1 MTVSTPA
8 VPATALRVREVPRGG
23 SLTPF
28 LDVAWKVNAADP
40 MWVPPLRMAVGD
52 ALNRDKHPFHLHADV
67 AYFIAER
74 GGEAVGRIAAIV
86 NHRHNEFHEDRVGF
100 FGMFECVDDADAARL
115 LVDTAAEWVRA
126 RGMDTLRGPMNLS
139 TNEEVSSPGVL
150 VEGFDT
156 PPSITMSHNPP
167 YYARLLEGCGLAGS
181 KDLLA
186 YWMASPEAPERL
198 VRVVERTSKRDGVT
212 LRPLRMKKLDDEV
225 RIIQEVYNSAWSRN
239 WGFVPMT
246 AEEFA
251 YLAKDLKS
259 VVDPELCLIAEVKGE
274 PVGFSI
280 ALPDLNHALKHLPDG
295 RLFPFGLFKLLWH
308 RRKIRSLRLITLGL
322 KPEYHTSGMGA
333 AMYLRTFQ
341 VGARKGFRTA
351 EASWIL
357 DDNYLMRQALEKLDF
372 VVYKRYRIF
381 DRAL

>member
-1 MTVSTPA
+1 MA
-8 VPATALRVREVPRGG
+8 IEIRELREDEKGKRSGIKD
-23 SLTPF
+23 F
-28 LDVAWKVNAADP
+28 LDVVDRIYEADP
-40 MWVPPLRMAVGD
+40 VYVRPLDLDLEDR
-52 ALNRDKHPFHLHADV
+52 LNRKKNPFFEHAEAAVWV
-67 AYFIAER
+67 AYKD
-74 GGEAVGRIAAIV
+74 GKPVGRITAQV
-86 NHRHNEFHEDRVGF
+86 DHEHLKLHKDDAGF
-100 FGMFECVDDADAARL
+100 FGFFDTIDDPEVARAL
-115 LVDTAAEWVRA
+115 LAEAERWVKA
-126 RGMDTLRGPMNLS
+126 RGMKRIRGPMSLS
-139 TNEEVSSPGVL
+139 INEEIGCL

-246 AEEFA
+246 SEEFA

-280 ALPDLNHALKHLPDG
+280 ALPDLNHALKHLRDG

-333 AMYLRTFQ
+333 AMYLLTFQ

>member
-1 MTVSTPA
+1 MTVSTPE
-8 VPATALRVREVPRGG
+8 VSATAPRVREVPRGG
-23 SLTPF
+23 SLAPF
-28 LDVAWKVNAADP
+28 LDVAWKINAADP
-40 MWVPPLRMAVGD
+40 MWVPPLRMVVGN

-74 GGEAVGRIAAIV
+74 GGAAVGRIAAIV

-100 FGMFECVDDADAARL
+100 FGMFECVDDASVARL
-115 LVDTAAEWVRA
+115 LVDTAADWVRA

-167 YYARLLEGCGLAGS
+167 YYARLLEGCGLVGS

-186 YWMASPEAPERL
+186 YWMPSSVAPERL

-212 LRPLRMKKLDDEV
+212 LRPLRMKKLNEEV
-225 RIIQEVYNSAWSRN
+225 RIIHEIYNSAWSRN

-246 AEEFA
+246 SEEFTN
-251 YLAKDLKS
+251 LAKDMKS
-259 VVDPELCLIAEVKGE
+259 VVDPELCLIAEIGGE
-274 PVGFSI
+274 PVGFSL
-280 ALPDLNHALKHLPDG
+280 ALPDLNHALKHIPDG
-295 RLFPFGLFKLLWH
+295 RLFPFGVFKLLWH
-308 RRKIRSLRLITLGL
+308 RRKVHSLRLITLGL
-322 KPEYHTSGMGA
+322 KPEYQTSGMGA

-341 VGARKGFRTA
+341 VGARKGFHTA

-357 DDNYLMRQALEKLDF
+357 DDNHLMRQALEKLDF